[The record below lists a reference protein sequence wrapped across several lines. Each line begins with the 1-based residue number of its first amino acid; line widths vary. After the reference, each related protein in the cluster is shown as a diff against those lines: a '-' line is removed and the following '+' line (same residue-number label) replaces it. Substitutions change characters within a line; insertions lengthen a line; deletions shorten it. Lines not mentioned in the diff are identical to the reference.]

1 MGVSSSFVFRERN
14 SSQSMKFVDDDEMTA
29 LNDWEM
35 IEDDLE
41 DDEEEPTKK
50 FDGIYPAHLPSSE
63 KYIRPSLAE
72 GLSYLGDLKA
82 KSDYV
87 LQDEKIMTAFVRYL
101 FQGMWIP
108 ELLQI
113 PVVSSPMSS
122 PSHSATQPIFPEY
135 KFDGVFLSSC
145 IDDDSWKPL
154 LKSLDVLCETPS
166 SAAVLASENPLI
178 TIVDKVCV
186 KRGDS
191 AFLLILAVAMQAF
204 CRSEVFLQLSEQQWS
219 PEAFRSIV
227 WTDYARVGRAVVVQH
242 YQQLSQTEAEGGDV
256 TRSQIA
262 LLDALYVHLMTTSSQ
277 QDALNYLRPAVDEK
291 TSHWLQDLQA
301 VMLSLPVSWAVY
313 ETNASNAASL
323 PKEETMPTVFA
334 CQQQSGLMKT
344 LLSWQ
349 CLFHTGSKLAPPTTQ
364 GIAPTSSAPLIVPI
378 HCYTASTA
386 QSILRRLHTTTAA
399 TQLAF
404 PVLTTDASSSETHLC
419 FECLQPILR
428 CPLLAFD
435 RDGNLSE
442 VSTDY
447 RWDVHRAVA
456 AQVNVNFSSALP
468 LVLAQDVAYLLSHI
482 IG

>member
-14 SSQSMKFVDDDEMTA
+14 SSQSMKFVDDDEITM
-29 LNDWEM
+29 LNDWEV

-41 DDEEEPTKK
+41 DDEEPTKK
-50 FDGIYPAHLPSSE
+50 FDEMFTTRLPSSE
-63 KYIRPSLAE
+63 IFYIRPSLSE
-72 GLSYLGDLKA
+72 GLSYLGDLKS

-87 LQDEKIMTAFVRYL
+87 LQDEKITTAFVRYL

-113 PVVSSPMSS
+113 PVVSSPASS
-122 PSHSATQPIFPEY
+122 PTHSATQPIFPEY

-145 IDDDSWKPL
+145 VDDDSWKPL
-154 LKSLDVLCETPS
+154 LKSLDALCGNPS

-178 TIVDKVCV
+178 AIVDKVCV

-191 AFLLILAVAMQAF
+191 AFLLTLAVAMQAF

-242 YQQLSQTEAEGGDV
+242 YQQQLLQTEAEGGDV
-256 TRSQIA
+256 TRGHIA

-277 QDALNYLRPAVDEK
+277 RDTLDYLRPASDENA
-291 TSHWLQDLQA
+291 SHWLQDLQA

-313 ETNASNAASL
+313 ETKASNAASL
-323 PKEETMPTVFA
+323 PKEDSTPTVFA
-334 CQQQSGLMKT
+334 CQQQSGLLKS

-349 CLFHTGSKLAPPTTQ
+349 CLFHTGSKHAPATQASPTT
-364 GIAPTSSAPLIVPI
+364 PLIVPI
-378 HCYTASTA
+378 HCYAASTA

-404 PVLTTDASSSETHLC
+404 PVLTTDASPEAHLC
-419 FECLQPILR
+419 FECIQPILR

-442 VSTDY
+442 VTTGY

-456 AQVNVNFSSALP
+456 AQVNVNFTSALP
-468 LVLAQDVAYLLSHI
+468 LVLAQDVAFLLSHI